1 MERYATAKKAGL
13 PADFTMHGLRHAYAS
28 MQLSQG
34 IPITDLSRWLGHKD
48 INETYKTYAHL
59 LEEAWDRAL
68 EVMQTGYETGIPPK
82 EDRAAC

>member
-1 MERYATAKKAGL
+1 VSGVPYKAALKVGGMPASPTA
-13 PADFTMHGLRHAYAS
+13 S
-28 MQLSQG
+28 
-34 IPITDLSRWLGHKD
+34 PITDLSHWLGHKD

-68 EVMQTGYETGIPPK
+68 EVMGTAYQEPITPV